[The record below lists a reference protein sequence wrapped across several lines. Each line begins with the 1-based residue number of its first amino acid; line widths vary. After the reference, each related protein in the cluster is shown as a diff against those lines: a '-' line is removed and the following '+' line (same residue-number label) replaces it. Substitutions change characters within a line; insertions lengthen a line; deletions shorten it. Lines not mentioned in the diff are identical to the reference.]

1 MNEVEEA
8 NDTARLR
15 RLRLDRAVLKIRL
28 ERAFLLEQLARRMEV
43 DDIIEE
49 KIEDPEAEEVSRLGT
64 GVECVEPR
72 N

>member
-49 KIEDPEAEEVSRLGT
+49 KIEDPEAEEVRCPLS
-64 GVECVEPR
+64 EQCVSSQD
-72 N
+72 